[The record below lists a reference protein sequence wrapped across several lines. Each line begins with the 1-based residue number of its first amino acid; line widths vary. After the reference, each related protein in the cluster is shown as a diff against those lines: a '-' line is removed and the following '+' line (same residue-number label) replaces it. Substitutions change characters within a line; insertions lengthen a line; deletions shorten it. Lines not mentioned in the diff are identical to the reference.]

1 MSDFHFLSIDQED
14 TNLKPSFIE
23 KSICF
28 LGTIAR
34 QKSLENNAML
44 IIKFFFFFWNSA
56 CGTATFASVCLYT
69 NYMLEHKKGYRKY
82 LSHKTVGI
90 LISVS
95 VGAM

>member
-44 IIKFFFFFWNSA
+44 IIKFFFFSGTVHVGQPLLRVFA
-56 CGTATFASVCLYT
+56 CTLTIC
-69 NYMLEHKKGYRKY
+69 
-82 LSHKTVGI
+82 
-90 LISVS
+90 
-95 VGAM
+95 